1 MNELIKIL
9 IGICVLILGYPIGM
23 ILRKHTIDEQK
34 DGRKWFKILTLFG
47 LISGL
52 LGFLIKKDWIMF
64 TGFFIA
70 VVTSRS
76 LIFSKPKA

>member
-23 ILRKHTIDEQK
+23 ILRKNTIDEQK